1 MIQMSKKVML
11 TTVDNP
17 HSPFDDFAAWYA
29 FDVSSGYN
37 TSEFLA
43 RILVDSSE
51 LSEEDEDR
59 AVELAI
65 DEIIL
70 FNVNG
75 MFRKVEQEVDD

>member
-1 MIQMSKKVML
+1 ML

-17 HSPFDDFAAWYA
+17 HSPFDDFAAWYT

-51 LSEEDEDR
+51 LTEADHDR

-65 DEIIL
+65 DEIIKM
-70 FNVNG
+70 NVTG
-75 MFRKVEQEVDD
+75 VFKKVVQEVDD